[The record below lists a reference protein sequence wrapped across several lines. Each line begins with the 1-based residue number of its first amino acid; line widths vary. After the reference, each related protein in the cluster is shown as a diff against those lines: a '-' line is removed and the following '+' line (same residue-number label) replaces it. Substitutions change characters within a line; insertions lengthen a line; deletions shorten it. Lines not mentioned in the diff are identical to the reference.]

1 MSSIP
6 SKVVKRS
13 LPSPTPPSLPL
24 SPQQQHKSKPVPQ
37 LLVTRG
43 QTINMPNFSFFAD
56 SEDAAERSESCV
68 GRVFTPHPTLMPTST
83 LTPPPPSPHLH
94 PHPTSTLTPPPPS
107 PHLHPHPTLTP
118 PPPSPHPH
126 PTATLTPPSPHL
138 HPHLIL
144 TPPPM

>member
-94 PHPTSTLTPPPPS
+94 PHPTSTLTS
-107 PHLHPHPTLTP
+107 S
-118 PPPSPHPH
+118 SPHPH
-126 PTATLTPPSPHL
+126 PTSTLTPPSPHL